1 MKAVR
6 QAVIDIGSNTVR
18 LVVYAGLP
26 RAPLP
31 IYNEKSRVKLGACLA
46 GDGVI
51 DKATMKKA
59 LAALARFET
68 LAQAMQVDTM
78 RVVAT
83 AATREAKN
91 GHELVEKAA
100 ALGIHV
106 DVLDGDAEA
115 TAAGL
120 GILSDNPHAN
130 GYVGDLGGGSLELI
144 RISDGKLGT
153 RISLPLGTLRHDIL
167 QGKTTKQITQ
177 MLRNDIAKAMGKG
190 NFPIKTGLPFYMI
203 GGSWRTLARL
213 HMHQTAYPLT
223 ILSNYEMPA
232 DAPEMMMPLVNDKDA
247 LTRSNVL
254 AAGRIS
260 ALPGA
265 NALLAGISGLL
276 KPSKLVTSIYGLR
289 EGLLFEQLLPAERQD
304 DPLIAAARF
313 AQDEMGFEV
322 VGMGTYSR
330 EFAREVRDAAK
341 LYGVEALISDD
352 YLAVEAQITQLQPEL
367 ILGTQMERH
376 IAKRAGIPC
385 AVISAPV
392 HVQDFPARYSPQMG
406 FEGACVLFDTWVHP
420 LMMGLEEHLIGM
432 FRHDFEFVDGHRS
445 HLGDGPPAAAPSQ
458 GELAGS
464 DPAPVLG
471 LHWSTEGEAELA
483 KIPFFVRGKVRRNTE
498 KYAHDR
504 GIAEITVDIMYDA
517 KAFYGR

>member
-46 GDGVI
+46 GDGII

-68 LAQAMQVDTM
+68 LARAMQVDTM

-167 QGKTTKQITQ
+167 QGKTTKQISQ

-190 NFPIKTGLPFYMI
+190 NFPIETGLPFYMI

-276 KPSKLVTSIYGLR
+276 KPSTLVTSIYGLR
-289 EGLLFEQLLPAERQD
+289 EGLLFEQLTPAEQQA
-304 DPLIAAARF
+304 DPLIAAAQFEGERLGRF
-313 AQDEMGFEV
+313 PFHGDALAQWMAPVFAGQSPNDARLCRAACLLSDSVWNVNPEYRADHALDLALDGSWPGVNASDRAVIAAALWTVHAGKRTLPEMLTALATPGALAQAV
-322 VGMGTYSR
+322 IWGLAIRLAHRLDGGTGGALTDSR
-330 EFAREVRDAAK
+330 IDGDGATLRLHLTGSAVRLQSNSVQRRLQALA
-341 LYGVEALISDD
+341 EALG
-352 YLAVEAQITQLQPEL
+352 YTQ
-367 ILGTQMERH
+367 
-376 IAKRAGIPC
+376 
-385 AVISAPV
+385 
-392 HVQDFPARYSPQMG
+392 
-406 FEGACVLFDTWVHP
+406 
-420 LMMGLEEHLIGM
+420 
-432 FRHDFEFVDGHRS
+432 
-445 HLGDGPPAAAPSQ
+445 
-458 GELAGS
+458 
-464 DPAPVLG
+464 
-471 LHWSTEGEAELA
+471 
-483 KIPFFVRGKVRRNTE
+483 
-498 KYAHDR
+498 
-504 GIAEITVDIMYDA
+504 AEIV
-517 KAFYGR
+517 G